1 MIKVEN
7 VKNEMYNYYVIYW
20 NDKELL
26 RFVESSTHKNQWD
39 YYSEEMKV
47 EDGNIIAD
55 GYDDALEYFKDII
68 IEHCLNRQVEYESII
83 SELED
88 SIYD

>member
-26 RFVESSTHKNQWD
+26 RFVESSTYENEWD
-39 YYSEEMKV
+39 YYSEELKV
-47 EDGNIIAD
+47 EDGRIIAE
-55 GYDDALEYFKDII
+55 GFDDALEYFKDII
-68 IEHCLNRQVEYESII
+68 IEYYLDLQEEIESII

-88 SIYD
+88 NIYD